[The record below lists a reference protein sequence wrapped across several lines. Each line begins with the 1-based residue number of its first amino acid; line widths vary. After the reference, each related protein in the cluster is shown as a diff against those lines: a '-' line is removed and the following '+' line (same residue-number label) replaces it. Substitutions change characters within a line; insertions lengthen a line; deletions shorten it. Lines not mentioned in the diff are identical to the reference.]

1 MKFGWQHSNDGTVN
15 CRISQEGYAA
25 AIIEEMGLTNA
36 NKSPLMTPF
45 RSGLPVDTIPAVDM
59 TPEAWAPLTA
69 KMQSWLGMINWLQMC
84 TRPDLATIFS
94 LLSSYMHCPSPG
106 HLEAVKHVGKYILSN
121 MDLGL
126 HFSPQPNLKMMIL
139 QLLVTHR
146 PLIVFAM
153 LIGVHRMHQNLLLL
167 TLERYPLRKHV
178 LYAATFSLWG
188 DVRFY
193 GKLIKNL
200 ASAEVPVK
208 LRWKLLMNVS
218 KMFRHFVIHLMIYSY
233 WILPYQPMFTMIIAD
248 RYIGLT
254 LSALRACIMS
264 ILVKMP
270 LEKLVLW
277 MKLSYYIF
285 LVLTIRLIFLLKSSS
300 PIPLSEIWEILPFFI
315 LRPSKNDYFILFL
328 AWMGGVKSQ
337 ISNYEFQSLKLELLQ
352 FQEVTALHFLCF
364 SDFIC
369 SQLLI
374 HQGFQW

>member
-208 LRWKLLMNVS
+208 LR
-218 KMFRHFVIHLMIYSY
+218 
-233 WILPYQPMFTMIIAD
+233 
-248 RYIGLT
+248 
-254 LSALRACIMS
+254 
-264 ILVKMP
+264 
-270 LEKLVLW
+270 
-277 MKLSYYIF
+277 
-285 LVLTIRLIFLLKSSS
+285 
-300 PIPLSEIWEILPFFI
+300 
-315 LRPSKNDYFILFL
+315 
-328 AWMGGVKSQ
+328 
-337 ISNYEFQSLKLELLQ
+337 
-352 FQEVTALHFLCF
+352 
-364 SDFIC
+364 
-369 SQLLI
+369 
-374 HQGFQW
+374 